1 MLECR
6 TYSYA
11 ELSAL
16 LHTRDRQGIVRR
28 FERWEV
34 KYTTT
39 GRGTGQKFAIT
50 EIGNPFK
57 VYCIL
62 DLGFSPQTDFTKLA
76 FFTYYLL
83 CDDEFQQLPSAQM
96 EEYLRADGHTLSRQ
110 TISNYLLCLEAASL
124 VCRGFDYLYYFAF
137 GEYHKDTDE
146 ITYKRAWSEHWERIQ
161 QGWPSSESIVQMR
174 MDYGGV
180 ARKHPL
186 LIFSAFF
193 NPMYGQIIDWA
204 LEAMN
209 VDLGKSD

>member
-124 VCRGFDYLYYFAF
+124 VCRGFDYGAMPSPPRPVFSGWLLWKHQNHFLIGTF
-137 GEYHKDTDE
+137 
-146 ITYKRAWSEHWERIQ
+146 SVQ
-161 QGWPSSESIVQMR
+161 QTC
-174 MDYGGV
+174 
-180 ARKHPL
+180 L
-186 LIFSAFF
+186 
-193 NPMYGQIIDWA
+193 
-204 LEAMN
+204 
-209 VDLGKSD
+209 SD

>member
-1 MLECR
+1 ML
-6 TYSYA
+6 SYP
-11 ELSAL
+11 
-16 LHTRDRQGIVRR
+16 RCFI
-28 FERWEV
+28 
-34 KYTTT
+34 
-39 GRGTGQKFAIT
+39 RGTGKVSCADLNVGKSNIPQQAVGQGKNLRLQKS
-50 EIGNPFK
+50 EIRSSSIAYWTSAFPHKQISRSWPFLP
-57 VYCIL
+57 II
-62 DLGFSPQTDFTKLA
+62 
-76 FFTYYLL
+76 L

-124 VCRGFDYLYYFAF
+124 ICRGFDYLYYFAF
-137 GEYHKDTDE
+137 GGYHKDTDE

>member
-62 DLGFSPQTDFTKLA
+62 DLGFSPTNRFHEAGL
-76 FFTYYLL
+76 FYLL
-83 CDDEFQQLPSAQM
+83 SA
-96 EEYLRADGHTLSRQ
+96 
-110 TISNYLLCLEAASL
+110 
-124 VCRGFDYLYYFAF
+124 
-137 GEYHKDTDE
+137 
-146 ITYKRAWSEHWERIQ
+146 
-161 QGWPSSESIVQMR
+161 MR
-174 MDYGGV
+174 
-180 ARKHPL
+180 R
-186 LIFSAFF
+186 
-193 NPMYGQIIDWA
+193 
-204 LEAMN
+204 
-209 VDLGKSD
+209 

>member
-110 TISNYLLCLEAASL
+110 TISNYL
-124 VCRGFDYLYYFAF
+124 CRGFDYLYYFAF
-137 GEYHKDTDE
+137 GGYHKDTDE

>member
-96 EEYLRADGHTLSRQ
+96 EEYLRADGHTRSRQ
-110 TISNYLLCLEAASL
+110 TIS
-124 VCRGFDYLYYFAF
+124 
-137 GEYHKDTDE
+137 H
-146 ITYKRAWSEHWERIQ
+146 
-161 QGWPSSESIVQMR
+161 
-174 MDYGGV
+174 
-180 ARKHPL
+180 
-186 LIFSAFF
+186 
-193 NPMYGQIIDWA
+193 
-204 LEAMN
+204 
-209 VDLGKSD
+209 